1 MAAEESPH
9 LSVEETRPHSCHTQE
24 PWMGR
29 GHSCDS
35 ASWRP
40 WALLAPPRHDFPHQH
55 PQHKQTLP
63 CGPTFT
69 PVRSGPKQP
78 LLWGQ
83 ASDCPPP
90 SPSPCASPG
99 LGGCRAPI
107 TPHLF
112 LSLTAAPPFPEAL
125 LSPTDPSR
133 TPCPGFPASCPP
145 SSPRIR
151 RLHGQSDQGEET
163 QGSVT
168 VTAGLQG
175 PPASSIC
182 VSLATPPP
190 PAH

>member
-1 MAAEESPH
+1 MLRKRAPTVATP
-9 LSVEETRPHSCHTQE
+9 RNF
-24 PWMGR
+24 GA

-40 WALLAPPRHDFPHQH
+40 WVLLAPPRHDFPHQH
-55 PQHKQTLP
+55 PQHKWTLP

-69 PVRSGPKQP
+69 PVRSDPEQP

-83 ASDCPPP
+83 PSNCPPSSP
-90 SPSPCASPG
+90 SPSASPG
-99 LGGCRAPI
+99 LGACWAPI

-145 SSPRIR
+145 SSPRIC
-151 RLHGQSDQGEET
+151 RLHVRPGRGDT
-163 QGSVT
+163 
-168 VTAGLQG
+168 GLCHSRSWTPG
-175 PPASSIC
+175 PSCQFHLP
-182 VSLATPPP
+182 
-190 PAH
+190 

>member
-107 TPHLF
+107 TPISSSPSQQHP
-112 LSLTAAPPFPEAL
+112 LSLRPSSAQLTPPEPHAQASLPAALPPVPGYAGSTASPTRERRRRALSQSQLDSRAL
-125 LSPTDPSR
+125 LPVPS
-133 TPCPGFPASCPP
+133 A
-145 SSPRIR
+145 
-151 RLHGQSDQGEET
+151 
-163 QGSVT
+163 
-168 VTAGLQG
+168 
-175 PPASSIC
+175 
-182 VSLATPPP
+182 
-190 PAH
+190 